1 MGTKEMTQI
10 ILSDKLIRKYI
21 YPHHWIS
28 GSSTIVYPVS
38 VWTVSKQIVVQVKR
52 GAWRLRKCL
61 KRIVESNP
69 EAFKDAYF
77 CKSDGSC
84 PDTVKFCYI

>member
-1 MGTKEMTQI
+1 METKEMTQI

-21 YPHHWIS
+21 YLHPWIS

-38 VWTVSKQIVVQVKR
+38 VWTASKQIEVQVKR
-52 GAWRLRKCL
+52 GAWRLRKRI

-69 EAFKDAYF
+69 TAFKRAYF

-84 PDTVKFCYI
+84 PDTIIFCYI

>member
-1 MGTKEMTQI
+1 MKTDEMTQI

-28 GSSTIVYPVS
+28 GSGTIVYPVS
-38 VWTVSKQIVVQVKR
+38 VWTASKQIEVQVKR
-52 GAWRLRKCL
+52 GAWRLRKRI
-61 KRIVESNP
+61 KRIVKSNP
-69 EAFKDAYF
+69 TAFKDAYF

-84 PDTVKFCYI
+84 PDTIRFSYI